1 MKLIVTIL
9 LLFMLLPA
17 ASALT
22 STNEMSGTILNIYQ
36 CPESVATGKY
46 TMVVGQLT
54 YADGTELNI
63 EHMDRIFIDIYVNG
77 FKYYGITQCNASG
90 GFHAYLAQESHA
102 LRDTSPY
109 LLNAGKNEIKCVF
122 NGREYLGLLP
132 SESEVHIV
140 YVNEHPGY
148 DYDST
153 TRPLKLIGYA
163 KGFFAFSWFSM
174 LFVTIGVGCVSVHSD
189 NPKYKAKSQEKLFFL
204 GKILLTVTV
213 LFLAVLFVAP

>member
-1 MKLIVTIL
+1 
-9 LLFMLLPA
+9 MLLPA

-132 SESEVHIV
+132 SESEVHMV

-163 KGFFAFSWFSM
+163 KGFFALSWFSM
-174 LFVTIGVGCVSVHSD
+174 LFVTIGVGCVSAHSD
-189 NPKYKAKSQEKLFFL
+189 NPQYKAKSQDRLFFL
-204 GKILLTVTV
+204 GKVLLTVTV
-213 LFLAVLFVAP
+213 LFLAVLFIAP